1 VTPVCR
7 IKRSHGKLIIGYVA
21 VILIIIGF
29 SVLKVTGNPF
39 GVQDQGRAELKAL
52 SAQSGFQDHTEG
64 EGISTAFDKT
74 SSSLQGSDALDK
86 LRSSRSPALEREIVG
101 IARASVAR
109 VVLGKRPGSE
119 ETDSVCFVSS
129 SLRNMQ
135 AGVFV
140 TIIIDDKVRGCMGR
154 IHPAEASLWVEIARA
169 AEMAAT
175 MDMRHPPI
183 SAEDLP
189 NLDFCV
195 SVVGRVRRESPDV
208 EVNPRLEGILVK
220 TGGRSG
226 VILPGEARTSAYQRK
241 WAKREAGIEP
251 GVPFELYVFETER
264 FGKTLPVRG

>member
-1 VTPVCR
+1 MTVIGNT
-7 IKRSHGKLIIGYVA
+7 KRSWRNPVIAGAFIVLIVVGITVMKVA
-21 VILIIIGF
+21 SNSSGLQEQLKTEPSILSEQSG
-29 SVLKVTGNPF
+29 L
-39 GVQDQGRAELKAL
+39 QDQTDGK
-52 SAQSGFQDHTEG
+52 
-64 EGISTAFDKT
+64 GISTAFGTT
-74 SSSLQGSDALDK
+74 SPSLPGSDALDQ
-86 LRSSRSPALEREIVG
+86 LRSLRSPALEREILD
-101 IARASVAR
+101 IARASVAD
-109 VVLGKRPGSE
+109 VVVNRRAGSKPI
-119 ETDSVCFVSS
+119 DSVQSESS
-129 SLRNMQ
+129 PLQTMQ

-154 IHPAEASLWVEIARA
+154 IHPAEPNLWAEIRRA

-183 SAEDLP
+183 SAKDLS

-226 VILPGEARTSAYQRK
+226 VILPGEARTCAYQRK

-251 GVPFELYVFETER
+251 GIPFELYVFETER

>member
-1 VTPVCR
+1 M
-7 IKRSHGKLIIGYVA
+7 IKRSHGRLIIGYVA
-21 VILIIIGF
+21 IMLIIIGF

-39 GVQDQGRAELKAL
+39 GVQDQGRAELKAS
-52 SAQSGFQDHTEG
+52 SAQSGFQDQTEG
-64 EGISTAFDKT
+64 KRVPAAFDT
-74 SSSLQGSDALDK
+74 ASSGLPGSDALDK
-86 LRSSRSPALEREIVG
+86 LRSLRSPALEREILD

-109 VVLGKRPGSE
+109 VVLGKRSGSE
-119 ETDSVCFVSS
+119 ETDSAHFVSS
-129 SLRNMQ
+129 PLRNMQ

-154 IHPAEASLWVEIARA
+154 IRPAEANLWIEIARA